1 VVPTK
6 LLIVDDEP
14 LVVELLEKMVSSC
27 NFETRVAHG
36 GIQAVSLA
44 RDFRPDCVLTG
55 IVMPNMDGFEEA
67 KEILKF
73 LPNCRFILMS
83 GNAHR
88 QEFQDAHSALGF
100 DPKLLIPKPFNQA
113 ELFDALKL
121 VGFPC
126 TAPI

>member
-1 VVPTK
+1 MPVK
-6 LLIVDDEP
+6 LLIVDDDP
-14 LVVELLEKMVSSC
+14 GTVEFLEKMVSRC

-44 RDFRPDCVLTG
+44 RDFRPNCVLTG
-55 IVMPNMDGFEEA
+55 VVMPNMGGFEEA

-83 GNAHR
+83 GNAHL
-88 QEFQDAHSALGF
+88 QEFQDEHFALGF
-100 DPKLLIPKPFNQA
+100 DQKLLLPKPFNPA
-113 ELFDALKL
+113 ELFAALKL